1 MTIKILNE
9 KWKVKFLDLW
19 SEPGNQ
25 NSDGE
30 PEYDG
35 ICSFN
40 NQEIRIQNSLSDR
53 RTRSVI
59 IHELVHAYLRETSHN
74 AGKLGEEETCEFFGM
89 FGEDIMKNF
98 KKIYE
103 KYVSK
108 KKGD

>member
-1 MTIKILNE
+1 MIIKIING
-9 KWKVKFLDLW
+9 KWKVKFMDVW
-19 SEPGNQ
+19 SEPRNQ

-35 ICSFN
+35 ICSFDK
-40 NQEIRIQNSLSDR
+40 QEIRIQNTLSDR

-74 AGKLGEEETCEFFGM
+74 TRTLSEEEICEFFGM

-103 KYVSK
+103 NYVSK